1 MSRLRPIVALVTL
14 MVAAQTIRAQQPSP
28 AQGKPTQKMT
38 LRIKT
43 PSWFGLAVECS
54 ACLTSP
60 SQSGPRPMPVITQIT
75 PGGPA
80 DRASLQVGDTILAVD
95 GQEIPVADLSK
106 TLSSAPAG
114 TTVKFTVGARRGRST
129 VSVTSE
135 KARIEFFKGDSLPVR
150 YTGEYAQVT
159 VDVMTMGAPVV
170 TRDSTG
176 AMLIHVGQHII
187 RLHRVP

>member
-1 MSRLRPIVALVTL
+1 
-14 MVAAQTIRAQQPSP
+14 
-28 AQGKPTQKMT
+28 
-38 LRIKT
+38 
-43 PSWFGLAVECS
+43 
-54 ACLTSP
+54 
-60 SQSGPRPMPVITQIT
+60 
-75 PGGPA
+75 
-80 DRASLQVGDTILAVD
+80 
-95 GQEIPVADLSK
+95 
-106 TLSSAPAG
+106 
-114 TTVKFTVGARRGRST
+114 VKFTVGARRGRST

>member
-1 MSRLRPIVALVTL
+1 
-14 MVAAQTIRAQQPSP
+14 
-28 AQGKPTQKMT
+28 
-38 LRIKT
+38 
-43 PSWFGLAVECS
+43 
-54 ACLTSP
+54 
-60 SQSGPRPMPVITQIT
+60 MPVITQIT